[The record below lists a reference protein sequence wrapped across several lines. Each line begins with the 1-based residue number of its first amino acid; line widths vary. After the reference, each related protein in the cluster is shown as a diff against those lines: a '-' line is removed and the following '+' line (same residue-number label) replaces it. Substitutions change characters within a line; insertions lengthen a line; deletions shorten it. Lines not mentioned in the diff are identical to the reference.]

1 MLTAKK
7 ETFRGW
13 ENIALERAPQCIAKL
28 FTGSAFPVIYKGE
41 MYLAKY
47 ERDIDDLYILRQ
59 ISKAEIYRKAS
70 EYAQKIYEMKA
81 CEATK
86 IVAVELQE
94 IMNELDKI
102 TPPWE

>member
-1 MLTAKK
+1 MQAKILK
-7 ETFRGW
+7 QNQLVSVEVTKPSKG
-13 ENIALERAPQCIAKL
+13 LSDL
-28 FTGSAFPVIYKGE
+28 FVGHGFPVIYKGN

-47 ERDIDDLYILRQ
+47 ERNIDDLYILRQ

-81 CEATK
+81 YEATK